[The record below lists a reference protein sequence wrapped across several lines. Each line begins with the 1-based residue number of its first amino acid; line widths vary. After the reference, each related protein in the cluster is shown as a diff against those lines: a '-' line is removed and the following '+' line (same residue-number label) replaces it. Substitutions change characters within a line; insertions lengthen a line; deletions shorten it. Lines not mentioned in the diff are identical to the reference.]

1 MVNIYYKNDQVK
13 IEQTPLKDSFILT
26 PTIYNDERGSFH
38 ETFNDIL
45 FKKVS
50 GQKVNF
56 VQDNQST
63 SSFGALR
70 GMHYQVGKMA
80 QAKLVRVIQ
89 GRILDIVVD
98 MRKESETFGKHFSVI
113 LDDITKKQLFVPRG
127 FAHGF
132 ITLSPTSKFAYK
144 CDNFY
149 DKASERGIIYN
160 DATLQLD
167 WHLPNDKLI
176 ISTTISKILPCI
188 TLTSFA

>member
-1 MVNIYYKNDQVK
+1 MK

-26 PTIYNDERGSFH
+26 PTIFNDERGSFH

-63 SSFGALR
+63 SSFGVLR
-70 GMHYQVGKMA
+70 GLHYQLGKMA
-80 QAKLVRVIQ
+80 QAKLVRAIE

-113 LDDITKKQLFVPRG
+113 LDDISKKQLFVPRG

-132 ITLSPTSKFAYK
+132 ITLSTTSKFAYK

-149 DKASERGIIYN
+149 DKNSEQGIIYN

-176 ISTTISKILPCI
+176 ISEKDLKLP
-188 TLTSFA
+188 SFLEAIAK

>member
-26 PTIYNDERGSFH
+26 PTIFNDERGSFH

-63 SSFGALR
+63 SSFGVLR

-80 QAKLVRVIQ
+80 QAKLVRAIE
-89 GRILDIVVD
+89 GRILDVVVD
-98 MRKESETFGKHFSVI
+98 MRKESETFGRHFSVI
-113 LDDITKKQLFVPRG
+113 LDDISKKQLFVPRG

-176 ISTTISKILPCI
+176 ISDKDLKLP
-188 TLTSFA
+188 SFLEAIAE

>member
-13 IEQTPLKDSFILT
+13 IEQTPLKDLFILT
-26 PTIYNDERGSFH
+26 PTIFNDERGSFH

-80 QAKLVRVIQ
+80 QAKLVRAIE
-89 GRILDIVVD
+89 GRILDVVVD
-98 MRKESETFGKHFSVI
+98 MRKESETFGRHFSVI
-113 LDDITKKQLFVPRG
+113 LDDISKKQLFVPRG

-176 ISTTISKILPCI
+176 ISDKDLKLP
-188 TLTSFA
+188 SFLEAIAE

>member
-26 PTIYNDERGSFH
+26 PTIFNDERGSFH

-56 VQDNQST
+56 VQYNQST
-63 SSFGALR
+63 SSFGVLR
-70 GMHYQVGKMA
+70 GLHYQLGKMA
-80 QAKLVRVIQ
+80 QAKLVRAVE
-89 GRILDIVVD
+89 GRILDVVVD

-113 LDDITKKQLFVPRG
+113 LDDISKKQLFIPRG
-127 FAHGF
+127 LAHGF

-149 DKASERGIIYN
+149 DKNSERGIIYN

-167 WHLPNDKLI
+167 WHLPNDKFI
-176 ISTTISKILPCI
+176 ISEKDLKLP
-188 TLTSFA
+188 SFLEAIAK